1 MIDVAVQRSRELFE
15 SGLFCA
21 ESVLLAAAEG
31 LGVNS
36 DLIPRIASGVCSG
49 LARTGGLC
57 GALSG
62 ALLVVG
68 MGAGRDAA
76 DESIEPTY
84 ELVREVIRGFEAR
97 FGATTCMGL
106 TGCDLATDE
115 GQRAFRDRGQRALCT
130 GYVGEATRMALA
142 ALGKAN

>member
-1 MIDVAVQRSRELFE
+1 MIDAAVQRSRELFE

-21 ESVLLAAAEG
+21 ESVLLAAAEA

-62 ALLVVG
+62 ALLVSG
-68 MGAGRDAA
+68 WGRAA
-76 DESIEPTY
+76 TPPTS
-84 ELVREVIRGFEAR
+84 
-97 FGATTCMGL
+97 
-106 TGCDLATDE
+106 
-115 GQRAFRDRGQRALCT
+115 
-130 GYVGEATRMALA
+130 
-142 ALGKAN
+142 